1 MPSKPDPSPAADTE
15 AELPG
20 GRRPRRRGRPAAEF
34 TFLGPPPG
42 TAPPGTAPPGT
53 AAPDISAGPTAG
65 TTTARPR
72 KPRADRSAGTP
83 GAGARGNTG
92 GPSAGAAD
100 GRRAGTAT
108 EFAPG
113 SAAEDLGGRSA
124 GSASGPKQDR
134 SRATRLRLLETT
146 IQCLARHGWEVS
158 TVGFIAAEAGISRGA
173 VQHHYRTREDLILG
187 ALEHMFASRVAVL
200 DALPEPPG
208 SGPGRVH
215 AVVADLVEA
224 VGGELFRAA
233 LQVWTVAAADPEL
246 RAAVV
251 PLEKHFA
258 REVHRRAVRLL
269 RADDRNPETRGLIQ
283 ATLDLAR
290 GLALADVL
298 TDDSRRRA
306 RVVHAWSAQLATAL
320 G

>member
-1 MPSKPDPSPAADTE
+1 MTANPESVPPAVHPGAVS
-15 AELPG
+15 PG
-20 GRRPRRRGRPAAEF
+20 GASP
-34 TFLGPPPG
+34 
-42 TAPPGTAPPGT
+42 
-53 AAPDISAGPTAG
+53 S
-65 TTTARPR
+65 
-72 KPRADRSAGTP
+72 
-83 GAGARGNTG
+83 GASG
-92 GPSAGAAD
+92 
-100 GRRAGTAT
+100 
-108 EFAPG
+108 
-113 SAAEDLGGRSA
+113 
-124 GSASGPKQDR
+124 GSASGSGASPGGGLSDSASGGLPGGPKQDR
-134 SRATRLRLLETT
+134 SRATRQRLLETT
-146 IQCLARHGWEVS
+146 IRCLATHGWETS

-173 VQHHYRTREDLILG
+173 VQHHYRTREDLILA
-187 ALEHMFASRVAVL
+187 ALEYIFASRVALL
-200 DALPEPPG
+200 DELPEPPG
-208 SGPGRVH
+208 TGPERVH

-269 RADDRNPETRGLIQ
+269 HADDSDPAMRGLIQ

-306 RVVHAWSAQLATAL
+306 RVVRAWSTQLATVLA
-320 G
+320 